1 MIKDVYYS
9 NLDGLGDTAER
20 RHRHATNVVGRIL
33 DPGPS
38 DREWVENGVR
48 NCYVMA
54 GWDWHDNVVWVGS
67 PDVLHFAAVAV
78 AAQRCRLAELAH
90 IEAPVRLRH
99 EIDEAVA
106 RAVERSPHVRIEQR
120 EWSTAVSAESD
131 GRREIGVPSA
141 GIEVAT
147 RSRAI
152 GALGLRQLRVANEIA
167 GELLSPSLER
177 SLDEGI
183 IGERVASEAQAPL
196 RMAMLLSLHGEVHP
210 ALTAARRSIDK
221 LSATAL
227 SLIESSIEMGS
238 QARRAC
244 YDYLINDLEIG
255 QPVKARHDALQASE
269 AAGWTWMH
277 RDVSL
282 ICERH
287 DSIQT
292 TTAPPGSLTSTI
304 VASDD
309 GPCLTWENGAH
320 FSSSLAA

>member
-1 MIKDVYYS
+1 MIEDVYYF

-20 RHRHATNVVGRIL
+20 RHRHATNAARRIL
-33 DPGPS
+33 DPGPA
-38 DREWVENGVR
+38 DREWVESGVQ

-54 GWDWHDNVVWVGS
+54 GWDWHDNVVWVSS

-78 AAQRCRLAELAH
+78 AAQRCGLAELAH
-90 IEAPVRLRH
+90 IEAPARLRH

-106 RAVERSPHVRIEQR
+106 QAVERSPHSRIDQR
-120 EWSTAVSAESD
+120 SWLAAVSAERD
-131 GRREIGVPSA
+131 GRRELGVPTA
-141 GIEVAT
+141 GIEIAT

-152 GALGLRQLRVANEIA
+152 YALGLRQLRVANEVA

-183 IGERVASEAQAPL
+183 IAERVASEAQAPL

-210 ALTAARRSIDK
+210 VLTAARRSVDK

-227 SLIESSIEMGS
+227 SLIELSIEMGS

-244 YDYLINDLEIG
+244 YDYLINDLKIG

-287 DSIQT
+287 DSIHT

-320 FSSSLAA
+320 FSRTLAA